1 MSTLALIGCM
11 AASAAPPFTPFS
23 EDVAPSVIGIG
34 SSYNSTKAVPA
45 GATAVSI
52 IVVAQGGYGGDG
64 GTSTFGGGGGGGG
77 AYSAITSYSLA
88 GVTNLYLYAEGSS
101 TRVCGVKTNNSSG
114 TIMVSAQRGKNGL
127 TGSTSAGAAQAGGA
141 AASGVGT
148 VKFSG
153 GAGSVRRSGTFSVG
167 GGAGSGAANGGAG
180 TGTTAGTSASPGGTG
195 GGNTFGPT
203 NGNDYGGGGGGARPN
218 DGSGSQPGGMIF
230 RLSWT

>member
-1 MSTLALIGCM
+1 MSRFGLGFIHAGGT
-11 AASAAPPFTPFS
+11 PFTPFS
-23 EDVAPSVIGIG
+23 EDVSPDVIDSG

-52 IVVAQGGYGGDG
+52 IVVAQGGWGGDG

-77 AYSAITSYSLA
+77 AYSSISSYSLS
-88 GVTNLYLYAEGSS
+88 GITNLYLYAEGSS
-101 TRVCGVKTNNSSG
+101 TRVCGVKENNSSG
-114 TIMVSAQRGKNGL
+114 TIMVSAQRGVTGL
-127 TGSTSAGAAQAGGA
+127 TSSSTAGVAQAGGA

-195 GGNTFGPT
+195 GGNTSGGT
-203 NGNDYGGGGGGARPN
+203 VGNNYGGGGSGAPPN
-218 DGSGSQPGGMIF
+218 AGSGWQPGKMLF